1 MPLASMTR
9 DLIQQLMGRGWT
21 EQDFATLLLQQ
32 AQASGLA
39 IEPENVQVS
48 DGLS

>member
-1 MPLASMTR
+1 M
-9 DLIQQLMGRGWT
+9 MGRGWT

-32 AQASGLA
+32 AQASG
-39 IEPENVQVS
+39 IELKPENVEVK

>member
-1 MPLASMTR
+1 MTR
-9 DLIQQLMGRGWT
+9 DIIQQLMGRGWT

-32 AQASGLA
+32 AQASGIDLQ
-39 IEPENVQVS
+39 PENVEVD